1 MTSQVTMT
9 TVEIA
14 KLTGKAHNNVMRDA
28 RRMID
33 TLLKSEQCSK
43 NDQFTEATYTDGR
56 NAERPM
62 LVLNKHL
69 TFTLITGY
77 DSGLRHTV
85 LGRWIE
91 LEAKANPG
99 FLSQTVTET
108 LNDLQSRVDAMTPS
122 YSEHV
127 RRGTS
132 GRGYLWDEACR
143 MAEVPAKA
151 TKDWC
156 RDRGL
161 FVYERPAVETVDAT
175 RGPLVPRKA
184 GFTKGYFKRSK
195 HTVKFGGH
203 PDGFKVTLAGLEWLK
218 GCRDAI
224 LAWDAERRKVRAVTD
239 ADGYVVDIKGEG
251 AHGLTTADLRKEVTQ

>member
-14 KLTGKAHNNVMRDA
+14 KLTGKVHKNVLRDA
-28 RRMID
+28 RRMLD
-33 TLLKSEQCSK
+33 QLKVEPVESSYQ
-43 NDQFTEATYTDGR
+43 DGKG
-56 NAERPM
+56 ETRPM

-91 LEAKANPG
+91 LEALANPG
-99 FLSQTVTET
+99 FLSQTVTGT
-108 LNDLQSRVDAMTPS
+108 LNDLQARVDAMTPS

-151 TKDWC
+151 AKDWC
-156 RDRGL
+156 RATGR
-161 FVYERPAVETVDAT
+161 FRVERPAVESLETPT
-175 RGPLVPRKA
+175 GTLRPTKE
-184 GFTKGYFKRSK
+184 GFDRGYFKRSA
-195 HTVKFGGH
+195 HTVKHGGH
-203 PDGFKVTLAGLEWLK
+203 PDGFKVTLKGLEWLK
-218 GCRDAI
+218 GHRGAI
-224 LAWDAERRKVRAVTD
+224 LVWDAERRKVRAVTD
-239 ADGYVVDIKGEG
+239 ADGFVVDINGEG
-251 AHGLTTADLRKEVTQ
+251 AHGLTTTDLRNEVTL

>member
-14 KLTGKAHNNVMRDA
+14 KLTGKAHKNVLADA
-28 RRMID
+28 RRIIEQIGE
-33 TLLKSEQCSK
+33 LKSQPSS
-43 NDQFTEATYTDGR
+43 FTEATYLSAQKKTL
-56 NAERPM
+56 PM

-91 LEAKANPG
+91 LEALANPG

-108 LNDLQSRVDAMTPS
+108 LNDLQARVDAMTPS

-127 RRGTS
+127 RRGTT

-151 TKDWC
+151 TKEFF
-156 RDRGL
+156 RERHT
-161 FVYERPAVETVDAT
+161 FVYERPAVETVDGG
-175 RGPLVPRKA
+175 RGPLVPRKE
-184 GFTKGYFKRSK
+184 GFAKGYFKRST
-195 HTVKFGGH
+195 HTVKHGGH
-203 PDGFKVTLAGLEWLK
+203 PDGFKVTLKGLEWLK
-218 GCRDAI
+218 GFRDAI

-239 ADGYVVDIKGEG
+239 ADGFVVDIKGEG
-251 AHGLTTADLRKEVTQ
+251 AQGMTTADLRKEVTQ